1 MPVSL
6 PVNVKHPNV
15 PGQPDT
21 VLELPLC
28 RWVNEAALFLAEE
41 ADLEAERKALAEAMA
56 VSLSEEE
63 DRKSAKVPLKEWA
76 NDSLLAH
83 FRESTVVEQVL
94 VYLLSIGVG
103 SCQVY
108 WVILRSCSD
117 AALCLAATRMR
128 IWFRSSLP

>member
-6 PVNVKHPNV
+6 PINVKHSSV

-21 VLELPLC
+21 VLEMPLY
-28 RWVNEAALFLAEE
+28 RWVNEASLFLAEE

-63 DRKSAKVPLKEWA
+63 DRKAAKVPLKEWA

-83 FRESTVVEQVL
+83 FCESTVVKQVF
-94 VYLLSIGVG
+94 VYLLSIGVV

-108 WVILRSCSD
+108 WVILRSCSNG
-117 AALCLAATRMR
+117 ALCMAATRMR